1 MSADRE
7 DKGKAKAGLD
17 RRDFMKLGALAGA
30 AAAVPAVASAAPK
43 NNCSKT
49 FAAWT
54 DEPYIHWS
62 AHVSLYSAKTRA
74 YMIKKG
80 LNFIETTPYGGYAG
94 VSGKKNRWYTVIE
107 PAMGYFGIPVLD
119 LPDGTFISDT
129 TAIIRYLEEKH
140 PEPSLQ
146 PANPVMKA
154 LAWLIFNY
162 GTEGLFLECQHY
174 RWSFKE
180 SADFAGA
187 DIGRGLGGPDNVK
200 AIESYGTGFGDM
212 KKKRFP
218 EKVGITKETIPA
230 IEKSAMLVFAK
241 LDKHFREQPYILGGR
256 PSIADAALMEVLHA
270 HLGRD
275 PYAATI
281 MKQTAPTLFRWT
293 ETMNWPGIPTAEL
306 SQVPQEYSDIKKL
319 PPTLID
325 FLKLMC
331 ADFGP
336 QFQAVA
342 LAYENWLGDAPDRPE
357 GTAISNDKVPKNRQ
371 AMGRMEYLKQGV
383 TVKRDAWPDVMNMHQ
398 YVLEVV
404 DTMTPAEKGQWAD
417 LMKTIG
423 GEVFLET
430 PVPRPIV
437 IQKHKKPYQYVLGPK
452 SA

>member
-1 MSADRE
+1 
-7 DKGKAKAGLD
+7 
-17 RRDFMKLGALAGA
+17 MKLGALAGA

-43 NNCSKT
+43 KSTPKT

-54 DEPYIHWS
+54 EKPYIHWS

-80 LNFIETTPYGGYAG
+80 INFTETTPFAG
-94 VSGKKNRWYTVIE
+94 VAGDKDRWKNVIMKE
-107 PAMGYFGIPVLD
+107 RGFFSIPALD
-119 LPDGTFISDT
+119 APDGTSITDT
-129 TAIIRYLEEKH
+129 TLIIRYLEEKH
-140 PEPSLQ
+140 PEPAMQ
-146 PANPVMKA
+146 PENAVMKA

-187 DIGRGLGGPDNVK
+187 DIGRALGGPDNVK

-275 PYAATI
+275 PYPATI
-281 MKQTAPTLFRWT
+281 MKQKAPALFRWT
-293 ETMNWPGIPTAEL
+293 ETMNWPGVPTAEL
-306 SQVPQEYSDIKKL
+306 SQVPQEFSKPEDL

-331 ADFGP
+331 EDFGP
-336 QFQAVA
+336 HYKANS
-342 LAYENWLGDAPDRPE
+342 LAYENWLDDNPNRPE
-357 GTAISNDKVPKNRQ
+357 GEIISNDKVRKNRQ
-371 AMGRMEYLKQGV
+371 AIGRMEYLKQGV
-383 TVKRDAWPDVMNMHQ
+383 TVKRDAWPDVINMHQ

-404 DTMTPAEKGQWAD
+404 DAMTPAEKGQWAD

-423 GEVFLET
+423 GEVFLNT
-430 PVPRPIV
+430 PVPRPVV
-437 IQKHKKPYQYVLGPK
+437 IQKGKQPYQFVLGPK